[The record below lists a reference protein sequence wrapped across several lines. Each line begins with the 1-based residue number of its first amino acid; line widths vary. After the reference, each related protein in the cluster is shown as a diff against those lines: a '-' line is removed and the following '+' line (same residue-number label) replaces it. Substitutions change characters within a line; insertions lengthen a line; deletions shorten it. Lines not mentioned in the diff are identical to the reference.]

1 MTNAAAR
8 KSIFGVASSRIQ
20 ASRIVNHLAN
30 AGFSRDDISVSIPE
44 RDGRDGFGA
53 TAMGLG
59 SIPRRLAGAEAFSP
73 PCFKNFTAG
82 GPISGVLCGAAITP
96 ASLEN
101 MDHHQGSSAEDHFLI
116 SLHADDWREATPR
129 GRSSRPW
136 ARPTS
141 ALAVRRPPG
150 SLRKHFNGS
159 KLKRNSKLLHEAK
172 ASNGFGQKYK
182 LL

>member
-73 PCFKNFTAG
+73 PCFKNFMAG

-116 SLHADDWREATPR
+116 SLHADDWREADAARKIFQAMGATNISV
-129 GRSSRPW
+129 GGETASR
-136 ARPTS
+136 
-141 ALAVRRPPG
+141 
-150 SLRKHFNGS
+150 
-159 KLKRNSKLLHEAK
+159 LLTQAFQRFEAE
-172 ASNGFGQKYK
+172 AELQAFA
-182 LL
+182 